1 MSPFLP
7 FLFLSR
13 LRRPLRSSRLL
24 RGLLALLVLLP
35 ALATAAGPFDAGLLW
50 RVERAGYPPAF
61 LFGTVHVDDPRVTRL
76 PEAVTRRFDAAGE
89 FTMEVIFDPAML
101 KTLAGRML
109 YADGRDLPQVAGA
122 ELFGKAA
129 AAAGDLGLPP
139 EALRL
144 FRPWAVAMLLIMP
157 RQQHG
162 DVLDV
167 MLMKRAQ
174 EQGKPVHQLETV
186 DEQIA
191 LFENL
196 PERDQLMML
205 RHTVDNLETARRGVR
220 DVVEAWLARDLAAL
234 ARISDRADI
243 SDPEMRR
250 FNERFRAEL
259 IDGRNLRMV
268 ERMQPRLQA
277 GGFIAV
283 GALHLHG
290 ARGVLAELAALGYVV
305 TREY

>member
-1 MSPFLP
+1 MSPFL
-7 FLFLSR
+7 FFFRLSK
-13 LRRPLRSSRLL
+13 PLSYSWLA
-24 RGLLALLVLLP
+24 RGLLALLLSLPVL
-35 ALATAAGPFDAGLLW
+35 AAAAGSYDAGLLW
-50 RVERAGYPPAF
+50 RVEKAGSPPAF
-61 LFGTVHVDDPRVTRL
+61 LFGTVHVDDPRVTQL
-76 PEAVTRRFDAAGE
+76 PEAVSRRFDAAGE
-89 FTMEVIFDPAML
+89 FTMEVVFDPAVL

-122 ELFGKAA
+122 ELFGKTV

-144 FRPWAVAMLLIMP
+144 FRPWAVAMLLVMP

-174 EQGKPVHQLETV
+174 AQGKPVHQLETV

-191 LFENL
+191 LFEDL

-205 RHTVDNLETARRGVR
+205 RHTVDNLETARRAVR
-220 DVVEAWLARDLAAL
+220 EVVEAWLARDLAAL

-259 IDGRNLRMV
+259 IDRRNLRMV
-268 ERMQPRLQA
+268 ERMQPRLAA

-290 ARGVLAELAALGYVV
+290 AQGVLAQLAARGYVV

>member
-1 MSPFLP
+1 MLPSLFFVVLSKPLQSPWLA
-7 FLFLSR
+7 
-13 LRRPLRSSRLL
+13 
-24 RGLLALLVLLP
+24 RGLLALLLSLP
-35 ALATAAGPFDAGLLW
+35 ALAAAAGSYDAGLLW
-50 RVERAGYPPAF
+50 RVDKAGSPPAF

-76 PEAVTRRFDAAGE
+76 PEAVSRRFDAAGE

-122 ELFGKAA
+122 ELFGKTA
-129 AAAGDLGLPP
+129 AAAGELGLPP

-157 RQQHG
+157 RPQHG

-174 EQGKPVHQLETV
+174 EQKKSVHQLETV

-205 RHTVDNLETARRGVR
+205 RHTVDNLEAARRGVR

-234 ARISDRADI
+234 ARISERGDL

-268 ERMQPRLQA
+268 ERMRPRLEA
-277 GGFIAV
+277 GGFIAI

-290 ARGVLAELAALGYVV
+290 ARGVLAQLAALGYTV

>member
-1 MSPFLP
+1 MPPFP
-7 FLFLSR
+7 FFPL
-13 LRRPLRSSRLL
+13 LRRPPRPSSTAC
-24 RGLLALLVLLP
+24 GLLALLLLLP
-35 ALATAAGPFDAGLLW
+35 ALAVAAGPYDSGLLW
-50 RVERAGYPPAF
+50 RLEKSGSPPAY

-76 PEAVTRRFDAAGE
+76 PEAVTRRLDEAGE
-89 FTMEVIFDPAML
+89 FTMEVIFDPAVL

-109 YADGRDLPQVAGA
+109 YADGRELPQVAGS

-129 AAAGDLGLPP
+129 AAAGELGLPP

-157 RQQHG
+157 RPQHG

-167 MLMKRAQ
+167 VLMKRAQ
-174 EQGKPVHQLETV
+174 AQGKPVHQLETM

-191 LFENL
+191 LFEHL
-196 PERDQLMML
+196 SERDQLMML
-205 RHTVDNLETARRGVR
+205 RHTVDNLETARRAVR
-220 DVVEAWLARDLAAL
+220 EVVEAWLARDLAAL

-250 FNERFRAEL
+250 FNERFRTEL
-259 IDGRNLRMV
+259 IDRRNLRMV
-268 ERMQPRLQA
+268 ERMQPRLAA

-290 ARGVLAELAALGYVV
+290 AQGVLAQLAHLGYAVI
-305 TREY
+305 REY

>member
-1 MSPFLP
+1 MPS
-7 FLFLSR
+7 FLFFL
-13 LRRPLRSSRLL
+13 LMRRPLRSSWLARLL
-24 RGLLALLVLLP
+24 LLLLSLP
-35 ALATAAGPFDAGLLW
+35 AVAAAAGPYDTGLLW
-50 RVERAGYPPAF
+50 RLEKAGSPPAF
-61 LFGTVHVDDPRVTRL
+61 LFGTVHVDDPRVTQL
-76 PEAVTRRFDAAGE
+76 PEAVARRFDAAGE

-101 KTLAGRML
+101 KVLAGRML
-109 YADGRDLPQVAGA
+109 YTDGRDLPQVAGA
-122 ELFGKAA
+122 ELYGKTL

-139 EALRL
+139 EVLRL

-157 RQQHG
+157 RPQHG

-174 EQGKPVHQLETV
+174 AQGKPVHQLETV

-220 DVVEAWLARDLAAL
+220 EVVEAWLARDLAAL

-259 IDGRNLRMV
+259 IDRRNLRMV
-268 ERMQPRLQA
+268 ERMQPRLAA

-290 ARGVLAELAALGYVV
+290 PQGVLARLATLGYAV